1 MRKISIFLPF
11 LFSNFLFA
19 SFDMNERMKKSYLHI
34 MNLEFAQ
41 AQHII
46 NKEKEFKNNGITVLH
61 ENYIDFLTIII
72 NEEKSYFLDKDFI

>member
-1 MRKISIFLPF
+1 
-11 LFSNFLFA
+11 
-19 SFDMNERMKKSYLHI
+19 
-34 MNLEFAQ
+34 MNLEFAR

-72 NEEKSYFLDKDFI
+72 NRRKKLFFR